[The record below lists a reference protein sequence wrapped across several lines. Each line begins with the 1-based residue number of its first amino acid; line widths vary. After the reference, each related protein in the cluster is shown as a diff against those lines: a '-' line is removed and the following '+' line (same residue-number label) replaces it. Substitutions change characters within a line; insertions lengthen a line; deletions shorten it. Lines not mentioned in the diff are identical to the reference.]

1 MVGWLSLLLRST
13 VIALRAVRR
22 NALRS
27 GLTVL
32 GIAIGIAAVVTVT
45 ALAGG
50 ARESVG
56 AQVSSLGANILII
69 FPRASRQSGF
79 RGDTASSKL
88 SERDL
93 KPLVR
98 DSTSIA
104 VAAPQLRISSTVVY
118 EAENVGADIMG
129 TRLEYFDIKQWTFSA
144 GGRWSREGENTAENV
159 MVLGSTIAKE
169 LFGPTDAVGRWVRV
183 GRASFQVVGVLEAK
197 GTTPFG
203 EDQDKVAVVPITT
216 MRGSLVKG
224 RADRVTAIILS
235 ATSRETTARAK
246 KQAEE
251 ILRQRHRI
259 DDGGEDDFT
268 VRSQGD
274 LEKLG
279 DLIFGLLTAL
289 LVAVAA
295 VSLVVGGIGVM
306 NIMLVSVTER
316 TREIGIR
323 MAIGAREGDILLQFL
338 VESIVL
344 ALLGGL
350 AGTAL
355 GWGFIVGLRLA
366 LEWEMSLS
374 MGALVVA
381 LATST
386 TIGLVFG
393 FFPARRAARM
403 DPIKALRQ
411 E

>member
-1 MVGWLSLLLRST
+1 VFSFLALLFRAAS
-13 VIALRAVRR
+13 IALRAVRR
-22 NALRS
+22 NKLRS

-32 GIAIGIAAVVTVT
+32 GITIGIAAVVTVT

-56 AQVSSLGANILII
+56 AKVSSLGANILIV
-69 FPRASRQSGF
+69 FPRATRTSGA
-79 RGDTASSKL
+79 RGDTSGSKL
-88 SERDL
+88 SERDIRSL
-93 KPLVR
+93 ER

-104 VAAPQLRISSTVVY
+104 IASPQLRIASVIVY
-118 EAENVGADIMG
+118 EGQNADADVTG
-129 TRLEYFDIKQWTFSA
+129 VRLDYFEIKGWKFET
-144 GGRWSREGENTAENV
+144 GGPWSREGESTAENV
-159 MVLGSTIAKE
+159 IVLGSGTADK
-169 LFGPTDAVGRWVRV
+169 LFGPVEPIGRWVRI
-183 GRASFQVVGVLEAK
+183 GKSTFQVIGVLEPK

-203 EDQDKVAVVPITT
+203 EDQDKVALLPITT
-216 MRGSLVKG
+216 VRGSLVKG
-224 RADRVTAIILS
+224 RADRVTSIVLS
-235 ATSRETTARAK
+235 ATSRETTVNAK
-246 KQAEE
+246 KQAEA

-259 DDGGEDDFT
+259 EEGAEDDFV

-279 DLIFGLLTAL
+279 DVIFGALTAL
-289 LVAVAA
+289 LIAVAG

-323 MAIGAREGDILLQFL
+323 MAIGARENDIMIQFL
-338 VESIVL
+338 VESVVL
-344 ALLGGL
+344 ALIGGIVGTL
-350 AGTAL
+350 AG
-355 GWGFIVGLRLA
+355 FGLIKGLSAA
-366 LEWEMSLS
+366 LEWDMALS
-374 MGALVVA
+374 PAALMVA

-393 FFPARRAARM
+393 FFPARRAAQM